1 MTLDKTV
8 TGKDTLKYDI
18 DEWRRLCK
26 HPQLHSPALCLVE
39 RKDADSRPKR
49 K

>member
-1 MTLDKTV
+1 MTLEKTV

-26 HPQLHSPALCLVE
+26 RPHLGSPALCL
-39 RKDADSRPKR
+39 AQGSDSSDRPKR
-49 K
+49 